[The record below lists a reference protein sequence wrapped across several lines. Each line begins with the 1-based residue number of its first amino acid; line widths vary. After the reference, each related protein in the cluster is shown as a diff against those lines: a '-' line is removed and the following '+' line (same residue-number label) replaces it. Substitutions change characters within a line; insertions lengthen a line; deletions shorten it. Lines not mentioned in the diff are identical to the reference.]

1 MELEEIRGSP
11 GRFSHSHHD
20 FAGEEEDAQLLE
32 LIEVH
37 RDDHSLNS
45 PIVVQPMQVH
55 QDHYAMQV
63 RQAPYAMNDPVVVQP
78 LAVHRDHFSMNSP
91 VGNMMD
97 YHRHHQPTTT
107 TTTTATTSQTHE
119 PPSYQWRPSGGSRN
133 GHQWLASSES
143 HPWARSR
150 SVSSLSDGSCG
161 SDSETAKSSAKSSP
175 SGSDCSMTNSD
186 SGACSGRAAASG
198 AMGGPDK
205 MAAGVRAEERSRVSF
220 SPAKELREVFSWVD
234 ENNDGLICGAD
245 LRGFM
250 SRVLAFEISASEAE
264 ALLLSY
270 SNGRTLRTG
279 AGAVVDFEGF
289 LALYQCLCGEQV
301 SPEEQ
306 SMMAAASRVFDKT
319 RLQSD
324 RWA

>member
-1 MELEEIRGSP
+1 
-11 GRFSHSHHD
+11 
-20 FAGEEEDAQLLE
+20 
-32 LIEVH
+32 
-37 RDDHSLNS
+37 
-45 PIVVQPMQVH
+45 
-55 QDHYAMQV
+55 
-63 RQAPYAMNDPVVVQP
+63 
-78 LAVHRDHFSMNSP
+78 
-91 VGNMMD
+91 
-97 YHRHHQPTTT
+97 
-107 TTTTATTSQTHE
+107 
-119 PPSYQWRPSGGSRN
+119 
-133 GHQWLASSES
+133 
-143 HPWARSR
+143 
-150 SVSSLSDGSCG
+150 
-161 SDSETAKSSAKSSP
+161 
-175 SGSDCSMTNSD
+175 
-186 SGACSGRAAASG
+186 
-198 AMGGPDK
+198 